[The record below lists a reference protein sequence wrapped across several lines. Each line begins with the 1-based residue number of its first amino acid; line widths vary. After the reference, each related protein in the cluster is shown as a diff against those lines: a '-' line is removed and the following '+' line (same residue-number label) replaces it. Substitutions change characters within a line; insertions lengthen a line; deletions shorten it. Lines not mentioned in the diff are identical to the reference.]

1 MRSRI
6 VQSSVE
12 DEAMKGK
19 KATQLSPNSTLVS
32 LGKVWQ
38 EQRHS
43 PQRSIANKAR
53 TSNTATRLVLKLEW
67 NNSRR
72 IPKTSVETRGVE
84 PSDWVLSFRTKT
96 LDIAAIIGRKDMT
109 RCIRHCAQ
117 WNGSLRYEARFTAL
131 QSSATNTWQYT
142 WLSQCLA
149 LDDENINT
157 EQRQNLIWK
166 SLLLQDFW
174 ACVKEDTHDA
184 AQRQLATTHLVCIF
198 MPSLHQGSWDSA
210 VGTVTRL
217 RSR

>member
-1 MRSRI
+1 
-6 VQSSVE
+6 
-12 DEAMKGK
+12 MKGK
-19 KATQLSPNSTLVS
+19 KATQLSRNSTLVS

-43 PQRSIANKAR
+43 PQRSMANKAR
-53 TSNTATRLVLKLEW
+53 TCNTATRECVRLVLKLEW

-72 IPKTSVETRGVE
+72 IPKTSVEIRGVE

-96 LDIAAIIGRKDMT
+96 LDIAAIIGRKDMA

-142 WLSQCLA
+142 GLSQCLA
-149 LDDENINT
+149 LDDKNINT

-166 SLLLQDFW
+166 SLLRE
-174 ACVKEDTHDA
+174 EDTHHA
-184 AQRQLATTHLVCIF
+184 AER
-198 MPSLHQGSWDSA
+198 PY
-210 VGTVTRL
+210 
-217 RSR
+217 